1 MASTDCPE
9 AEVSGEIVV
18 ILTFEVSQI
27 KTSEW
32 GGGRI
37 GRDKVVYRGSFVD
50 QPNAPRRTKR
60 TRPFQ
65 PHPRPRQSLS
75 SVYTLEAIVY
85 AGLNETINLGLH
97 LAFFSFCGLS
107 FGCKPQC
114 EMHAKWF
121 DVDFER
127 LFFFFFFTGRDED
140 RVYIR

>member
-1 MASTDCPE
+1 M
-9 AEVSGEIVV
+9 
-18 ILTFEVSQI
+18 
-27 KTSEW
+27 
-32 GGGRI
+32 
-37 GRDKVVYRGSFVD
+37 
-50 QPNAPRRTKR
+50 
-60 TRPFQ
+60 
-65 PHPRPRQSLS
+65 
-75 SVYTLEAIVY
+75 Y

-127 LFFFFFFTGRDED
+127 LFFFFFFFTGRDED